1 MTENNRIEY
10 KRELTDGL
18 EKEAVAFLNK
28 DGGALYIGINDK
40 GNTIG
45 VKDADSDM
53 LKIKDRLKNNISP
66 SCMGLFDIMS
76 ENRTGHEIIKITLAS
91 GSEKPYYIKKKGMSE
106 KGCFVRIG
114 TAAEPMQRK
123 MIDEFYSKR
132 TRNSIRKIKSN
143 QQTLKFEQ
151 LKIYYQESGKKLNQ
165 QFTSNLELMT
175 EDGFLNYVAYM
186 LSDVNTVSI
195 KFAKYKGKDRAD
207 LIENNEYGNCSLI
220 KAAKLVLDKIDLE
233 NKTITQITPKER
245 GDIRLWNPI
254 ALREAIINALVHN
267 DYTNEVPPKFE
278 IFEDR
283 IEITSSGGLPRG
295 LSQGEFFEG
304 YSVPRNKE
312 LMRIFKD
319 IRLVEQLGSGIPR
332 ILSSYN
338 KDCFKFSTNFLR
350 MIFPKSIGGQM
361 GGQIGG
367 QMGGQIDH
375 LPTKQKEVLQLI
387 ILNNKVT
394 RKELTAKLKI
404 NASAIQKHL
413 EALKDKKY
421 IKREGGTRGYWKVNL
436 SKK

>member
-1 MTENNRIEY
+1 
-10 KRELTDGL
+10 
-18 EKEAVAFLNK
+18 
-28 DGGALYIGINDK
+28 
-40 GNTIG
+40 
-45 VKDADSDM
+45 
-53 LKIKDRLKNNISP
+53 
-66 SCMGLFDIMS
+66 
-76 ENRTGHEIIKITLAS
+76 
-91 GSEKPYYIKKKGMSE
+91 MSE
-106 KGCFVRIG
+106 KGCFIRIG

-186 LSDVNTVSI
+186 LSDVNTVAI
-195 KFAKYKGKDRAD
+195 KFAKYKGKGRAN

-220 KAAKLVLDKIDLE
+220 KATKLVLDKIDLE

-319 IRLVEQLGSGIPR
+319 IRLVEQLGSSVPR

-338 KDCFKFSTNFLR
+338 KDCFKFSANFLR
-350 MIFPKSIGGQM
+350 MISPKS
-361 GGQIGG
+361 IGG

-421 IKREGGTRGYWKVNL
+421 IEREGGTRGYWKVNV